1 MAWWN
6 SKKDE
11 PEINKK
17 DVEVQINQAIEEYR
31 VNHPSDPRGIREIF
45 SRAIS
50 GQYDGADT
58 LHNVFLDYGYPQ
70 NLDFFHFWNMY
81 RRFGIA
87 KNVVELPVD
96 TGWLSVPEIKG
107 GDAFDKAF
115 EDSAKRINFWI
126 RVKGLD
132 NRQRVG
138 RYAGMFM
145 RVKDDKQPNEPLEG
159 TLSGEQGLVSMTP
172 LYESQLE
179 VIETE
184 SDPKSENFGNPKM
197 YQHRSGVAGDRN
209 ERSQQT
215 FNIHPSRIVIA
226 AEGADDGSIL
236 GIPILES
243 VFNSLMDLRKIIGGG
258 GEGFYKNAS
267 QNIVF
272 ELTDGASATKNLDA
286 LKKFN
291 DNYDDFS
298 RDRMRRAMW
307 TPGLKPSVLQSDLIS
322 PKEFFGVALND
333 VASGAQIPAT
343 VLIGQQTGRLASDE
357 DSKQFLSTVQ
367 SRRENYMTDLVR
379 SLIDW
384 MIQFGIL
391 PASEY
396 EVIWDDLLASSDKDK
411 LENAE
416 KLSVINKNQV
426 MSGGEI
432 PFSGEDVREA
442 AGFEPEEMPDI
453 DGETD
458 NDDPDDD
465 LDSDSNGAE

>member
-1 MAWWN
+1 MTWWN

-11 PEINKK
+11 PQINKK
-17 DVEVQINQAIEEYR
+17 DVEVMINEA
-31 VNHPSDPRGIREIF
+31 VKLDVANSNDPRGIREIF

-87 KNVVELPVD
+87 KNVVEQPVD
-96 TGWLSVPEIKG
+96 VGWISVPEIEG
-107 GDAFDKAF
+107 SETFNKAF
-115 EDSAKRINFWI
+115 EDLAKRINFWI

-145 RVKDDKQPNEPLEG
+145 RVKDGKQPSEPLEG

-184 SDPKSENFGNPKM
+184 SDPQSENFGNPIM
-197 YQHRSGVAGDRN
+197 YQHRSSVAGTRN
-209 ERSQQT
+209 ERAQQT

-226 AEGADDGSIL
+226 AEGADDGSIF
-236 GIPILES
+236 GIPVLES
-243 VFNSLMDLRKIIGGG
+243 IFNSLMDLRKIIGGG

-272 ELTDGASATKNLDA
+272 EVAEGAAFKNNGDA

-291 DNYDDFS
+291 DNYDDFN
-298 RDRMRRAMW
+298 RDRSRRAML
-307 TPGLKPSVLQSDLIS
+307 TPGLKPHALQSDLIG
-322 PKEFFGVALND
+322 PKEFFDTALND
-333 VASGAQIPAT
+333 VASGAQRPAT
-343 VLIGQQTGRLASDE
+343 ILIGQQTGRLASDE
-357 DSKQFLSTVQ
+357 DNKTWLTTVQ

-384 MIQFGIL
+384 MIMFGIL

-426 MSGGEI
+426 MSGGDI

-442 AGFEPEEMPDI
+442 AGFEKEEMPDL

-458 NDDPDDD
+458 NDDPDND
-465 LDSDSNGAE
+465 LDSDGNGAE